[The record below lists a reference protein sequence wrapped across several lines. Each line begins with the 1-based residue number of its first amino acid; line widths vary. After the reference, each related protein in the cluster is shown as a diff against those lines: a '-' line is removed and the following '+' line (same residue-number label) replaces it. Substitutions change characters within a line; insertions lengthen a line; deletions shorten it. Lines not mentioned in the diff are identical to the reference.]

1 MRISGKT
8 IIIFMLVLSLIGI
21 GCSREKIQDRKQRKN
36 PASEIEAISVE
47 AEYPTIRSMAENLEV
62 SGNLEPLAQAEV
74 YAKQSGLVKAVY
86 VKEGDRVKEGERL
99 AKIEDDE
106 IQLSFRQAKSSYE
119 LMRDKYQRYQE
130 LFKEKMV
137 SEQEFKEI
145 ERSYQDARSNYE
157 LYQLRLKNTE
167 LTSPIPGMV
176 VERLCEPHQLL
187 SAMEK
192 AFKIAQLD
200 QFKVMVSVTEAAL
213 VKLKPG
219 QEVAIRI
226 DALDGETIAYP
237 HQGTIYNISPQ
248 VDPNTGTSRLEVR
261 IPSPPPGAQPGM
273 FVRMKIITAYKP
285 EVLAI
290 SKRSLVREEP
300 AEVWVIKNGQVELR
314 RIETGL
320 ADEGFI
326 EVFSGLAKE
335 ELVVTAG
342 QEALSDKSRVK
353 VVNGD
358 ESQLTPERAKPE
370 NPELELNSEAEKK

>member
-1 MRISGKT
+1 MGIKEKVVVV
-8 IIIFMLVLSLIGI
+8 FMLLFSLIALD
-21 GCSREKIQDRKQRKN
+21 CSREKIKDRKERKN
-36 PASEIEAISVE
+36 PALEIEAISVE
-47 AEYPTIRSMAENLEV
+47 AEYPSIRSMAENLEV
-62 SGNLEPLAQAEV
+62 SGNLEPLALAEV
-74 YAKQSGLVKAVY
+74 YAKQTGLIKMVY
-86 VKEGDRVKEGERL
+86 VKEGDRVREGERL

-119 LMRDKYQRYQE
+119 LMKDKYQRYLE

-157 LYQLRLKNTE
+157 LYQLRLNNTE
-167 LTSPIPGMV
+167 LTSPIEGTV

-192 AFKIAQLD
+192 AFKVAQLD
-200 QFKVMVSVTEAAL
+200 QFKVMVSVTEASL
-213 VKLKPG
+213 SKLKPG

-226 DALDGETIAYP
+226 DALDRETIHYP
-237 HQGTIYNISPQ
+237 HQGAIYNISPQ
-248 VDPNTGTSRLEVR
+248 IDPNTGTSRLEAR
-261 IPSPPPGAQPGM
+261 IPNPPPGAQPGM
-273 FVRMKIITAYKP
+273 FVRLKIITAYKP

-326 EVFSGLAKE
+326 EVVDGLGKE

-353 VVNGD
+353 VVNFQ
-358 ESQLTPERAKPE
+358 ESQLTGERAKPE
-370 NPELELNSEAEKK
+370 NSESDFNSGAENK